1 MDFLLV
7 KITMEQETFTSL
19 SVKSGFSF
27 LPNFIDSQRIIR
39 SYLISEYWI
48 MMIVQESG
56 PSQYLKSHSDWCNTA
71 GSKDF
76 NFEAG
81 TGGN

>member
-7 KITMEQETFTSL
+7 KITREETFPSL
-19 SVKSGFSF
+19 SVKSDFSF

-48 MMIVQESG
+48 MMIVQELG
-56 PSQYLKSHSDWCNTA
+56 LSQ
-71 GSKDF
+71 
-76 NFEAG
+76 
-81 TGGN
+81 

>member
-7 KITMEQETFTSL
+7 KITMEQETFPSL

-56 PSQYLKSHSDWCNTA
+56 PSQYLKSHSD
-71 GSKDF
+71 
-76 NFEAG
+76 
-81 TGGN
+81 